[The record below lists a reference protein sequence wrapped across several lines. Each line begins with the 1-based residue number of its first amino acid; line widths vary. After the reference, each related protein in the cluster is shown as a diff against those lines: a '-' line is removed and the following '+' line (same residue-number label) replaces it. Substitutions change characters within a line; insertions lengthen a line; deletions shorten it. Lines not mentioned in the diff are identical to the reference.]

1 MQQFERNTEASK
13 GGKLNSSVQVEN
25 LQTSSLFIESI
36 TRRCMPCFR
45 GIMSSSK
52 GKADVIAGP
61 LHCYNLCETPE
72 MKKHCLLVFE
82 VGCPCPCPEE
92 EKQG

>member
-1 MQQFERNTEASK
+1 
-13 GGKLNSSVQVEN
+13 
-25 LQTSSLFIESI
+25 
-36 TRRCMPCFR
+36 MPCFR